1 MKLNPNLRERRIG
14 WIFLVIWLFT
24 MFFYITWDG
33 WLQEWRITGYEG
45 SNQHFDLDLFDFS
58 VTVKSDGTY
67 IYNSTNNLHNLI
79 YICYFVL
86 FMGWF
91 GLIFDV
97 EWLKQGTMGTVGVS
111 FIATLATLNPSDHL
125 YILQITYDI
134 VHLSGII
141 LGLYLFSR
149 YRPSLKLM
157 TPGILLT
164 SVFYI
169 LSRIIYEPWPYWE
182 ESANAFY
189 SINQIN
195 DVPFYFYGFE
205 YVIVLG
211 LLFGMNIIIKLIINR
226 IEDRKYWI
234 FVPMIVY
241 SVTCMIM
248 LALNLISLATID
260 LTTWTG

>member
-1 MKLNPNLRERRIG
+1 MKLNSNLTERRLG
-14 WIFLVIWLFT
+14 WIFLTIWLLSFI
-24 MFFYITWDG
+24 FYITWDG
-33 WLQEWRITGYEG
+33 WIQEWRITGYDG
-45 SNQHFDLDLFDFS
+45 PNQHFDLNIFDLS

-79 YICYFVL
+79 YICYFVF

-91 GLIFDV
+91 GLLFDV
-97 EWLKQGTMGTVGVS
+97 DWLKQGTMGTVGVS
-111 FIATLATLNPSDHL
+111 FIATLSTLNPHDHL

-134 VHLSGII
+134 VHLSGIF
-141 LGLYLFSR
+141 LGLYLFTR

-164 SVFYI
+164 YVFYI

-195 DVPFYFYGFE
+195 DVPFYFYGLE
-205 YVIVLG
+205 YSIVLA
-211 LLFGMNIIIKLIINR
+211 LLFGMNIIIRLITNR
-226 IEDRKYWI
+226 IEKRKYWI
-234 FVPMIVY
+234 YVPIIVY
-241 SVTCMIM
+241 TATCLIM
-248 LALNLISLATID
+248 LSLNLINLPTID
-260 LTTWTG
+260 MTTWTG